1 MNNSEL
7 KEIAEAI
14 NEIDHDKIQ
23 LDCETENKKRDKIFE
38 QLDSLEREKA
48 MKLLFHVIHAQQLK
62 LLGAKILYDYNN
74 PCKTVIDF
82 EFIESYCFTKEE
94 IKNKSYQTKR

>member
-1 MNNSEL
+1 MEKIKL

-23 LDCETENKKRDKIFE
+23 LDCKNENEKRDKIYK
-38 QLDSLEREKA
+38 QLETLEREKA
-48 MKLLFHVIHAQQLK
+48 IKLLFHVIHAQQLK
-62 LLGAKILYDYNN
+62 LLGAEILYDYNN

-82 EFIESYCFTKEE
+82 EFIESYCYTNEE
-94 IKNKSYQTKR
+94 IINKKYE